1 MLRFTS
7 KRRRKVLRYLCAFTV
22 LLLLV
27 AVATVPLRWGHVT
40 SVYSQSDGVQEQPPG
55 EDVVE
60 ITDLGGFDFGDE
72 AIDFSRFGDYG
83 QFNGEA
89 GQSVEFDFAGFL
101 AVFQDPQLF
110 ETASGN
116 FGDFAG
122 IFGSFEDFS
131 GEFNDFKGFG
141 GDFTDLGGFFNR
153 SNQAVEAYNQARDL
167 KPEDLNALGGDF
179 AYGLIGDLD
188 FFGFHELEAD
198 FITELLAVAGEEG
211 DLGVMTAEQWT
222 GALGALGLDGI
233 SASSD
238 DLLGT
243 ALNGMEDR
251 DFLLLSPS
259 DAAVLFQTAVLEVDQ
274 SLGQSLAG
282 NLETVGDDVA
292 SILGVVDHD
301 FFSAIQK
308 DLAEIFRSI
317 DFSSLNLKT
326 SALSGDDIGA
336 MLAAMGNALGD
347 QDGEAVSAAIAHL
360 GVGDFDAWSS
370 AAALQVIDSM
380 GLEEMKELTQFESII
395 GSFRPGE
402 VGLLGPD
409 LANVI
414 GALDFG
420 QHGGLLGGFSEGAL
434 KILTGSQLIGY
445 QNTADLWALAN
456 SAGPQGVVNVS
467 EGRLG
472 AILTAVGRDDF
483 GMFDADTLGALSGN
497 LSEDILGGYADE
509 FQGAI
514 LDTIGANRFGSG
526 GLGFDEISSG
536 RTSFI
541 FLADAAAKEIVAGR
555 QNFSSLVLDGSSLLQ
570 EEALEFFGGELF
582 EVE

>member
-1 MLRFTS
+1 MLG
-7 KRRRKVLRYLCAFTV
+7 YLGALTV

-27 AVATVPLRWGHVT
+27 AVATILLRSGPVT
-40 SVYSQSDGVQEQPPG
+40 SVYSQSDGVQEPPPQ

-60 ITDLGGFDFGDE
+60 ITDLGGFEFGAE
-72 AIDFSRFGDYG
+72 PIDFSQFGDYG

-89 GQSVEFDFAGFL
+89 GQSVEFDFAGFF
-101 AVFQDPQLF
+101 AVFKDPQLF
-110 ETASGN
+110 ESASGN
-116 FGDFAG
+116 FGDLAG

-153 SNQAVEAYNQARDL
+153 SNQAVEAYNQAKDL
-167 KPEDLNALGGDF
+167 KTEDLDALGGDF
-179 AYGLIGDLD
+179 AYGLIVVLD

-198 FITELLAVAGEEG
+198 LVTGLLTLAGEEG
-211 DLGVMTAEQWT
+211 DLAVMTAEQWT
-222 GALGALGLDGI
+222 GALGDLGLDGI
-233 SASSD
+233 SALSD

-243 ALNGMEDR
+243 ALNVMQGR

-259 DAAVLFQTAVLEVDQ
+259 DAAVLFQTTVLEVDQ

-282 NLETVGDDVA
+282 NLEAVGDDVT

-301 FFSAIQK
+301 FFSEIQK
-308 DLAEIFRSI
+308 DLAEIFKSI
-317 DFSSLNLKT
+317 DFLGLNLET

-360 GVGDFDAWSS
+360 GVGDFDAWTG
-370 AAALQVIDSM
+370 AVALQVIDSL
-380 GLEEMKELTQFESII
+380 GLEQMKELTQFESII
-395 GSFRPGE
+395 GSFLPGE
-402 VGLLGPD
+402 VGLLGQE
-409 LANVI
+409 LVNII

-434 KILTGSQLIGY
+434 KSLTSSQIIGY
-445 QNTADLWALAN
+445 QNTADLWELVN
-456 SAGPQGVVNVS
+456 SAGPEGIVNVS
-467 EGRLG
+467 EGRLD
-472 AILTAVGRDDF
+472 AILTAVGSDAF
-483 GMFDADTLGALSGN
+483 GMFDADALGVLSGR
-497 LSEDILGGYADE
+497 LSEDILGGYTDE

-514 LDTIGANRFGSG
+514 LDAIGANRFGFG

-536 RTSFI
+536 RTSFV
-541 FLADAAAKEIVAGR
+541 FLADAAAKEIVDGR